1 MAFDASV
8 VSETHDLCVIY
19 LDLLEAKLDDYA
31 SGSLLEP
38 YQASFCRRIMILIL
52 LLS

>member
-1 MAFDASV
+1 MAVDASV
-8 VSETHDLCVIY
+8 VSETHGLCVIY
-19 LDLLEAKLDDYA
+19 LDLLEAKLDYA
-31 SGSLLEP
+31 KGSLLEP